1 MPREKCHS
9 VPKTVPVKKCFHV
22 PKQHCESVPVK
33 NPITIPKKQCWDV
46 KAKHCHTVPVKKPRT
61 VVKKVPKKAC
71 VSKGKNKQRNMISNL
86 TLHLYTGH
94 DYGQHEYHDG
104 HGYDDHH
111 GHGHGGYDHHD
122 DYGHD
127 VHHDEHGYSDHKHP
141 VGGYIDHS
149 GGHPHHK
156 RMDEQMNK
164 KVVPVYYGNDFPSS
178 GLRTMSSI
186 NSLNIDSR
194 RNHLPSKYGMK
205 IVENKLVYYNPKII

>member
-71 VSKGKNKQRNMISNL
+71 VSKGKNKQKKYEHLI
-86 TLHLYTGH
+86 LHLYYIGH
-94 DYGQHEYHDG
+94 DYGHHEHHDG

-111 GHGHGGYDHHD
+111 DHGHGGYDDHHD

-127 VHHDEHGYSDHKHP
+127 VHHHEDHGYEDHKHP

-149 GGHPHHK
+149 GGHTHHR

-164 KVVPVYYGNDFPSS
+164 KVVPVYYGNDFPSDV
-178 GLRTMSSI
+178 RTMSSI

-205 IVENKLVYYNPKII
+205 IVEMK